1 MNRFRVFVSSVQSEF
16 AAERQA
22 LKDYFREDPL
32 LQRFFKLFLFEDIP
46 ASDRRL
52 DDVYLSKVDSSDIYV
67 GLLGWG
73 YGNEDEDGVSPTE
86 KEYNRAS
93 ERGVHRLV
101 FVKGGEDGARHPKTR
116 ALINKVQAVLVRR
129 RFETTTELKA
139 AVYASLVEFL
149 ESRNAVYRGRF
160 DEAPCEDATLDDLDR
175 ERMVHFIRTARRVRQ
190 FPLAEDVPPQTFLE
204 HVDLLNNGHPT
215 NAAVLLFGKSPQRF
229 LRTSEIKCARFHGT
243 WVAKPIPSYQ
253 VYRGT
258 VFELVDQAA
267 DFVLGKIDLSVGT
280 RAESVRAPIAYE
292 IPKEVIVEAIVNAV
306 VHRDYASN
314 GSVQVM
320 LFKDRLE
327 VRNPGTLP
335 TRLTLDQLRVPHSSV
350 PTNPLLAHAM
360 YLVEYIEKM
369 GTGTLD
375 MIRRCTAAGL
385 EEPEFAVTDGFVA
398 TIRRSVDPDFWGKAM
413 GQADIQGGLGR
424 GQAGAKLGQAEPS
437 QDQAHGKGDQ
447 AEVQEGP
454 SQGPSLGSSRARP
467 GPSRAMLGH
476 AGGEAGPS
484 RGPSRGQAVNPPL
497 SSRDL
502 GILRAAEV
510 GPAPRKELLVAG
522 RYSRRSGGFR
532 RRLAH
537 LVASRLLEMT
547 LPNKPTSPLQ
557 RYRLTREGRAALA
570 SAGDRRTERRPPR
583 ADANPSLRTKS
594 SLHTGE

>member
-1 MNRFRVFVSSVQSEF
+1 MTRFRVFVSSVQSEF

-32 LQRFFKLFLFEDIP
+32 LQRFFELFLFEDVP
-46 ASDRRL
+46 ASDWRL
-52 DDVYLSKVDSSDIYV
+52 DDVYLREVDKSDLYV

-73 YGNEDEDGVSPTE
+73 YGSEDEDGVSPTE
-86 KEYNRAS
+86 KEYDRAS

-101 FVKGGEDGARHPKTR
+101 FVKGKEDAARHPKTR
-116 ALINKVQAVLVRR
+116 SLIDKAQAALVRR
-129 RFETTTELKA
+129 RFDTTAELKTA
-139 AVYASLVEFL
+139 IYASLVEFL
-149 ESRNAVYRGRF
+149 ESRNAVYRGQF
-160 DEAPCEDATLDDLDR
+160 DAAPCENATLDDLDR
-175 ERMVHFIRTARRVRQ
+175 QRMAQFIRTARRVRK

-204 HVDLLNNGHPT
+204 HVNLLNKGRPT

-229 LRTSEIKCARFHGT
+229 LPTSEVKCARFHGT

-258 VFELVDQAA
+258 VFDLVDQAA

-280 RAESVRAPIAYE
+280 RAESARAPVSYE
-292 IPKEVIVEAIVNAV
+292 IPKEVVMEAIVNAV

-335 TRLTLDQLRVPHSSV
+335 TRLTLDQLRVPHNSV

-375 MIRRCTAAGL
+375 MIRRCAAAGL
-385 EEPEFAVTDGFVA
+385 TEPDFAVTDGFVA
-398 TIRRSVDPDFWGKAM
+398 TIRRSVEPIPPE
-413 GQADIQGGLGR
+413 GQV
-424 GQAGAKLGQAEPS
+424 ES
-437 QDQAHGKGDQ
+437 QAHDGEGQEGGQGWGQD
-447 AEVQEGP
+447 EVKPGPSGGQEGP
-454 SQGPSLGSSRARP
+454 SGGQEE
-467 GPSRAMLGH
+467 GH
-476 AGGEAGPS
+476 AGPS
-484 RGPSRGQAVNPPL
+484 RDQAANLRL

-502 GILRAAEV
+502 DILRAGEA
-510 GPAPRKELLVAG
+510 GPISRKKLLAAG
-522 RYSRRSGGFR
+522 KYSRRSGSFR
-532 RRLAH
+532 RRLAR

-547 LPNKPTSPLQ
+547 LPNKPTSPSQ

-570 SAGDRRTERRPPR
+570 SAGRLRSDRWPPR
-583 ADANPSLRTKS
+583 ADGPQEVMVVGEKADVEPSLRTTS